1 MSPHNNDLMASS
13 LPPMSTFRG
22 PGQPGYQS
30 SSPTVNG
37 SQGEMPPS
45 QQQQQQQQPPPPP
58 PPQPQPNN
66 NSSAPPPTGNGPA
79 GSGSQSDALGNALK
93 SVSNRPLFIYAKCS
107 IYLGI
112 SSPHW
117 HQILFFVLPKLP
129 LERKN
134 FMINSDCACARH
146 LKSLRP
152 VKVGPLY
159 VLQTNI
165 TNSRRWH

>member
-1 MSPHNNDLMASS
+1 MASS

-45 QQQQQQQQPPPPP
+45 QQPPPP

-93 SVSNRPLFIYAKCS
+93 SVSTISHFSCEKYGRLSIAGISTEKKADITQYNSSLIHNGRSNLGCGFNLNKSECSLFVILKSTVYVIKNTNHLVELRQ
-107 IYLGI
+107 YLG
-112 SSPHW
+112 S
-117 HQILFFVLPKLP
+117 
-129 LERKN
+129 
-134 FMINSDCACARH
+134 
-146 LKSLRP
+146 
-152 VKVGPLY
+152 
-159 VLQTNI
+159 
-165 TNSRRWH
+165 